1 MWSVTRLARQCGLS
15 RSTILYYEEIGVMRK
30 PGRTA
35 GNYRA
40 YGEQDLARLRRISE
54 YRGAG
59 LKLEDIR
66 SILNQPQTDA
76 SAILERRF
84 VELSGEIARLRQH
97 QWAIAQL
104 LKASGKFRR
113 ATMITKEKWT
123 TIMRKAGFTEDDMHR
138 WHREFETAAP
148 VEHQEFL
155 EFLRIGK
162 EEIQTIREW
171 SRSGETHSA

>member
-1 MWSVTRLARQCGLS
+1 MWSITRLARQCGLS
-15 RSTILYYEEIGVMRK
+15 RSTVLYYEQIGVMRK
-30 PGRTA
+30 PARTT

-40 YGEQDLARLRRISE
+40 YGQPDLERLRQISV

-76 SAILERRF
+76 SAILQRRF
-84 VELSGEIARLRQH
+84 AELSGEIARLRQH

-123 TIMRKAGFTEDDMHR
+123 TIMRTAGFTEADMHR
-138 WHREFETAAP
+138 WHQEFESAAP
-148 VEHQEFL
+148 EEHQEFL

-162 EEIQTIREW
+162 EEIQSIREW
-171 SRSGETHSA
+171 SRAGRGR